1 MTPVAASFRRARP
14 RARVLALLLAGLCAA
29 MSPGSA
35 SAHAGHGSVE
45 IVQIRGVI
53 DGPVAGYLTD
63 AVARVN
69 AAAHTGA
76 LVVQLDSPGALKTDV
91 SGLIQAVRDSRV
103 PVVVWIPPGG
113 EAAGAG
119 HALAQA
125 AHLLAVSP
133 GAQLGPAEPLDLAAG
148 APRGPSVL
156 VIPDGAARGE
166 VVARP
171 GARMITEAEAVAEGL
186 AAFSAPELPDVLREL
201 DGRVVEVAV
210 LGRQTLRVD
219 PVTADVRFDNMG
231 LGRRVL
237 HAVASPPL
245 AYLLLVAG
253 ALALVFE
260 IFQPGF
266 GVSGITGLV
275 LLGLSAYGLT
285 ALPVRPLGAGLL
297 VLGLLLLAV
306 DLSLAGLGLWT
317 AGGTIGLVAGSL
329 LLFEGP
335 DVLRLSPWLIAFV
348 VASALVFFVIV
359 MTVVL
364 KAQAGQAQEGADKV
378 VGKRAVVRS
387 ILNPEGHVFVDGAL
401 WRARAPEGAGRV
413 KTGTVVR
420 VVGLDDRLT
429 LQVELDSETAAA
441 E

>member
-29 MSPGSA
+29 MSSGSA

-69 AAAHTGA
+69 AAVHTGA

-91 SGLIQAVRDSRV
+91 SGLLQAVRDSRV

-317 AGGTIGLVAGSL
+317 AGGAIGLVAGSL

-429 LQVELDSETAAA
+429 LQVELDPETAAA

>member
-1 MTPVAASFRRARP
+1 MTPAAAPFRRARRRT
-14 RARVLALLLAGLCAA
+14 RACILLLAGLFLLTLSG
-29 MSPGSA
+29 MA
-35 SAHAGHGSVE
+35 SAHDGHGSVH
-45 IVQIRGVI
+45 ILQVRGVI
-53 DGPVAGYLTD
+53 DGPVAGYIQD
-63 AVARVN
+63 AVTRAN
-69 AAAHTGA
+69 ASSHTGA
-76 LVVQLDSPGALKTDV
+76 VVVQLDSPGALKTDV
-91 SGLIQAVRDSRV
+91 SGLLQAVRDSRV

-119 HALAQA
+119 HALAQT

-133 GAQLGPAEPLDLAAG
+133 GSQLGPAQPLDLATG
-148 APRGPSVL
+148 APSGPSVL
-156 VIPDGAARGE
+156 VIPDGAAPDE

-171 GARMITEAEAVAEGL
+171 GAKLLTEAEAVEEGL

-201 DGRVVEVAV
+201 DGRVVQVAV
-210 LGRQTLRVD
+210 LGKQTLRVD

-260 IFQPGF
+260 VFQPGF
-266 GVSGITGLV
+266 GVSGITGVV

-285 ALPVRPLGAGLL
+285 ALPVRPLGAALL
-297 VLGLLLLAV
+297 VLGLLLLSI
-306 DLSLAGLGLWT
+306 DLSLAGLGVLT
-317 AGGTIGLVAGSL
+317 AGGAIGLVAGSL

-387 ILNPEGHVFVDGAL
+387 MLNPEGHVFVDGAL
-401 WRARAPEGAGRV
+401 WRARAPEGAGRL

-429 LQVELDSETAAA
+429 LQVELEPENATA